1 MIKKTTVLLC
11 GLLLGAISHAQA
23 TDSASSATQQ
33 EAVAEFNWFEYIGKD
48 RQFASELPDR
58 TYQNPILPGFYPDP
72 SITRKGEDYYLV
84 NSSFAYTPGL
94 PVLHS
99 KNLVDW
105 QLVGHALTSENAI
118 DFTGL
123 ELSRGIFAPT
133 IRYHDGLF
141 YIITTAVDAG
151 GNFIITAKDPAG
163 PWSSPIWLPEVGG
176 IDPDLFFDDNG
187 KAYIAHNDAPPEA
200 PLYDGHRAIWLWEYD
215 VKQQKV
221 KAGSR
226 RLLING
232 GTDIAEQPVWIEGP
246 HIYHI
251 NGWYYLTCAQGGTSV
266 NHSQVVFRTRSLT
279 EEFVPYQHNPILTQ
293 KDLPREKQI
302 VSATGHADFIQTA
315 EGDWWSVFLATRP
328 YQDDHYNTGRET
340 FLLPVHWED
349 ERPHI
354 LPPGETVPLTP
365 RRPAIAPDINTK
377 QPLARNFS
385 WRDEFSGRRLNP
397 LWISVKDFARDWVS
411 LSNGVL
417 QLHPQTASLRD
428 LGGVSYLG
436 RRQQHQRFTART
448 QLAMPAS
455 DTAAGLAVYQNET
468 HHYQLLLSENI
479 TNDAKAYQ
487 VSLYKV
493 SPTGKAL
500 VAQKTIDKPASA
512 VVLQVDVDGSK
523 AYFSYQQDGQNTPLG
538 EAQDARHLSTA
549 SAGGFVGATVGMM
562 ALQADNQS
570 TH

>member
-1 MIKKTTVLLC
+1 MLRITSILLSA
-11 GLLLGAISHAQA
+11 LTLGAFTQTYAADEPALTQHQPVA
-23 TDSASSATQQ
+23 TFD
-33 EAVAEFNWFEYIGKD
+33 WFEYIGKD
-48 RQFASELPDR
+48 QQFAAELPNQ

-72 SITRKGEDYYLV
+72 SITRKGDDYYLV

-176 IDPDLFFDDNG
+176 IDPDLFFDANG
-187 KAYIAHNDAPPEA
+187 KAYIAHNDAPPG
-200 PLYDGHRAIWLWEYD
+200 PPQYDGHRAIWLWEYD
-215 VKQQKV
+215 VEQQKV

-232 GTDIAEQPVWIEGP
+232 GTDIAAQPVWIEGP

-266 NHSQVVFRTRSLT
+266 NHSQVVFRTRSLA
-279 EEFVPYQHNPILTQ
+279 EEFEPYQNNPILTQ
-293 KDLPREKQI
+293 KDLPRQKQI
-302 VSATGHADFIQTA
+302 VSATGHADFIQTP

-340 FLLPVHWED
+340 FLLPIHWEN
-349 ERPHI
+349 EWPHI
-354 LPPGETVPLTP
+354 LPSGETVPLTP

-385 WRDEFSGRRLNP
+385 WRDEFTGSHLNP
-397 LWISVKDFARDWVS
+397 LWVGVKQFSRDWLS
-411 LSNGVL
+411 LSNGA
-417 QLHPQTASLRD
+417 LHMRPQSASLSN
-428 LGGVSYLG
+428 LGHVSYLG

-448 QLAMPAS
+448 QLAMPVAN
-455 DTAAGLAVYQNET
+455 TVAGLAVYQNET
-468 HHYQLLLSENI
+468 HHYQLLLSADNAKA
-479 TNDAKAYQ
+479 AKAYQ

-500 VAQKTIDKPASA
+500 VAQQAIATPAST
-512 VVLQVDVDGSK
+512 VVLQVDVDE
-523 AYFSYQQDGQNTPLG
+523 AQAHFSFQLNGQNTAIGPV
-538 EAQDARHLSTA
+538 QDARHLSTA
-549 SAGGFVGATVGMM
+549 SAGGFVGATVGMV
-562 ALQADNQS
+562 ALQASDQR
-570 TH
+570 